1 MFQTL
6 GLPRLAAAAALLA
19 LLTLQS
25 CSCEHR
31 ADGGDP
37 NHGAEFESIDR

>member
-1 MFQTL
+1 M
-6 GLPRLAAAAALLA
+6 RIAALAALLA

-31 ADGGDP
+31 TDGADP
-37 NHGAEFESIDR
+37 NHGAEFEPVIED